1 MSPRQI
7 AVTLVALIFI
17 VAAALLIISRGDDG
31 DSAETSETTTTTTT
45 RVTTTDSPTDP
56 DPGGDDGADDGD
68 DGATSTVT
76 SSTTT
81 SIPLSVPIEVPLV
94 CTAEGAG
101 AQVVAEVEADA
112 VPQLGS
118 SSSISTVG
126 LGVVTFGLTVPAAA
140 EASGSAMLSCEP
152 VSECYHV
159 TPAAAPPG
167 ISFLVHA
174 STIERVD
181 IVEGPITT
189 RSGLGIGTTAE
200 TLVATF
206 GDQIEREV
214 VDADTVNFVF
224 VPRDASDADFRVVF
238 TVEDGAVTT
247 FRSGRLPM
255 ILQDSPCGA

>member
-17 VAAALLIISRGDDG
+17 VAAALLIIGRGDDG
-31 DSAETSETTTTTTT
+31 DSAGTPETTTTTTT
-45 RVTTTDSPTDP
+45 TVPTTNSETDP
-56 DPGGDDGADDGD
+56 GTVADGSDGGGDSS
-68 DGATSTVT
+68 TSTVT
-76 SSTTT
+76 STTT
-81 SIPLSVPIEVPLV
+81 SSIPLSVPIEVPLV
-94 CTAEGAG
+94 CTVDGAG
-101 AQVVAEVEADA
+101 ARVVAEVEADA
-112 VPQLGS
+112 VPQLGADS
-118 SSSISTVG
+118 SVSTVG
-126 LGVVTFGLTVPAAA
+126 LGAVTFGLTVPAAA
-140 EASGSAMLSCEP
+140 GAAGSAMLSCEP
-152 VSECYHV
+152 ASECYHV
-159 TPAAAPPG
+159 SPAAAPPG

-200 TLVATF
+200 TLVERF
-206 GDQIEREV
+206 GDQIERQV
-214 VDADTVNFVF
+214 IDADTVDFVF

-238 TVEDGAVTT
+238 TVEDGVVTT

>member
-17 VAAALLIISRGDDG
+17 VAAALLIISRGGDDSE
-31 DSAETSETTTTTTT
+31 DTSETTTTSTLRVATTT
-45 RVTTTDSPTDP
+45 SAADADPGRDDDSPEPSVTT
-56 DPGGDDGADDGD
+56 
-68 DGATSTVT
+68 
-76 SSTTT
+76 STTT
-81 SIPLSVPIEVPLV
+81 SVPLSVPIEVPLV
-94 CTAEGAG
+94 CATGIAG
-101 AQVVAEVEADA
+101 AQVVAEVSDDA

-167 ISFLVHA
+167 ISFLVHF

-181 IVEGPITT
+181 IVDGPITT
-189 RSGLGIGTTAE
+189 RSGIGIGTTAE
-200 TLVATF
+200 HLVATF

-214 VDADTVNFVF
+214 IDADTVNFVF
-224 VPRDASDADFRVVF
+224 VPNDASDADFRVVF

-247 FRSGRLPM
+247 YRSGRLPM
-255 ILQDSPCGA
+255 VLQDSPCGA

>member
-7 AVTLVALIFI
+7 AVTLIALIFI
-17 VAAALLIISRGDDG
+17 VGAAVMILTRADDG
-31 DSAETSETTTTTTT
+31 DSEDTTETTTTTTT
-45 RVTTTDSPTDP
+45 RVSTTAAATAP
-56 DPGGDDGADDGD
+56 DPAGDDTAGDGD
-68 DGATSTVT
+68 GGESSVTT

-81 SIPLSVPIEVPLV
+81 IPLSVPIEVPLV
-94 CTAEGAG
+94 CTADGAG
-101 AQVVAEVEADA
+101 AQVVAEAAADA
-112 VPQLGS
+112 VPQLGAS
-118 SSSISTVG
+118 SPVSTVG
-126 LGVVTFGLTVPAAA
+126 LGAVTFGLTVPAAA
-140 EASGSAMLSCEP
+140 EAAGSSMLSCEP

-159 TPAAAPPG
+159 TPAAAPAG

-181 IVEGPITT
+181 IVGGPITT
-189 RSGLGIGTTAE
+189 RSGMGIGTAAE
-200 TLVATF
+200 TLVSTF

-224 VPRDASDADFRVVF
+224 VPRDAADADFRVVF
-238 TVEDGAVTT
+238 TVEDGVVTT

>member
-17 VAAALLIISRGDDG
+17 VAAALLIISRGDD
-31 DSAETSETTTTTTT
+31 DSEDTSETTTTTIPRSTT
-45 RVTTTDSPTDP
+45 TTAVADPGPEGDGDASPEPTVTT
-56 DPGGDDGADDGD
+56 
-68 DGATSTVT
+68 
-76 SSTTT
+76 STTT
-81 SIPLSVPIEVPLV
+81 SIPASVPIEVPLV
-94 CTAEGAG
+94 CTTGQAE
-101 AQVVAEVEADA
+101 AQVVAQAADDA

-140 EASGSAMLSCEP
+140 ELSGSSMVACEP
-152 VSECYHV
+152 VSDCYQV

-181 IVEGPITT
+181 IVDGPITT
-189 RSGLGIGTTAE
+189 RSGIGIGTTAE
-200 TLVATF
+200 HLVATF

-214 VDADTVNFVF
+214 IDADTVNFVF

-238 TVEDGAVTT
+238 TVEDGVVTT
-247 FRSGRLPM
+247 YRSGRLPM
-255 ILQDSPCGA
+255 ILQDSPCSA

>member
-31 DSAETSETTTTTTT
+31 DSAETPETTTTTTP
-45 RVTTTDSPTDP
+45 RVATTTTSADP
-56 DPGGDDGADDGD
+56 DPGGDDSSAP
-68 DGATSTVT
+68 TVT

-81 SIPLSVPIEVPLV
+81 SVPLTVPIETPLV
-94 CTAEGAG
+94 CTAESAA
-101 AQVVAEVEADA
+101 AQVVAEVADDA
-112 VPQLGS
+112 VLRLGAGS
-118 SSSISTVG
+118 TVSTVG
-126 LGVVTFGLTVPAAA
+126 LGAVTFGLTVPAAA
-140 EASGSAMLSCEP
+140 EASGSAMLACEP

-159 TPAAAPPG
+159 TPAAAVGG
-167 ISFLVHA
+167 ISFLVNA

-181 IVEGPITT
+181 VVDGPITT

-200 TLVATF
+200 QLIAKF
-206 GDQIEREV
+206 RDQIERQV

>member
-17 VAAALLIISRGDDG
+17 VAAALLIISRGDDD
-31 DSAETSETTTTTTT
+31 DSADTPETTTTSTT
-45 RVTTTDSPTDP
+45 RSTTTDSATDP

-68 DGATSTVT
+68 DASEPPDTT
-76 SSTTT
+76 STTT
-81 SIPLSVPIEVPLV
+81 SVPLSVPIEVPLV
-94 CTAEGAG
+94 CTVEGAG
-101 AQVVAEVEADA
+101 VQVVAEAAEDA
-112 VPQLGS
+112 VPQLGT

-126 LGVVTFGLTVPAAA
+126 LGVITFGLTVPAAA
-140 EASGSAMLSCEP
+140 EASGSSMLACEP

-181 IVEGPITT
+181 IVDGPITT
-189 RSGLGIGTTAE
+189 RSGIGIGTTAE
-200 TLVATF
+200 HLVATF

-214 VDADTVNFVF
+214 IDADTVNFVF

-238 TVEDGAVTT
+238 TVEDGVVTT
-247 FRSGRLPM
+247 YRSGRLPM